1 MIADLMQKTGRE
13 KELVEKTLAVAINLL
28 LPGFSSCNNSF
39 LRQFALESLK
49 ITREA
54 LAEGFDLR
62 MQLNELCEDGELWD

>member
-1 MIADLMQKTGRE
+1 MQRTERE
-13 KELVEKTLAVAINLL
+13 KDVVRKTLAVALSLL
-28 LPGFSSCNNSF
+28 QSKPSHQKNPF

-62 MQLNELCEDGELWD
+62 LQFPDLDEDGELWD